1 MTTFLREVGI
11 IELVLGKMTTRELA
25 DWFGISYGS
34 FRNKANEYLDKLNHF
49 ASFSKIYGGVQIEEI
64 YVKEYDKNLFKS
76 IDEIFIQEIADSES
90 KLATISGLSRKYQAQ
105 LNLKDSAA
113 RKQFTKSRDKLF
125 GTIKKDK
132 NYSTGGIMGNRS
144 YRWVIKVNDFN
155 SYRELNQEEDE
166 LFNALI
172 TQTYSGIDPER
183 IKAAAVLEKRFKD
196 SDMTK
201 EEYFE
206 LKEVQGLNFF
216 YEVVEKFKVLTGYQI
231 VCANLYD
238 INYSEVL
245 ASDGDRA
252 YRERLRSLI
261 QQEFGN

>member
-1 MTTFLREVGI
+1 
-11 IELVLGKMTTRELA
+11 MTTRELA

-76 IDEIFIQEIADSES
+76 IDEIFIQEIADSNT
-90 KLATISGLSRKYQAQ
+90 KLATISGLSRKYRTQ

-125 GTIKKDK
+125 GTIKEDQD
-132 NYSTGGIMGNRS
+132 YSTGGIMGNRS
-144 YRWVIKVNDFN
+144 YRWVIKLDDFN
-155 SYRELNQEEDE
+155 NYRELNQEENE

-172 TQTYSGIDPER
+172 TQTYSGIEPER
-183 IKAAAVLEKRFKD
+183 IKAAAVLEKRFKE

-206 LKEVQGLNFF
+206 LKEVYGLNFF
-216 YEVVEKFKVLTGYQI
+216 YEVIEKFKTFTGYQI

-238 INYSEVL
+238 INYSETL
-245 ASDGDRA
+245 KTDGDKV
-252 YRERLRSLI
+252 YRQKLRRLI
-261 QQEFGN
+261 EQEFVS